1 MNYDKRKFKC
11 NTYKGWMRLH
21 IILIAFFVMV
31 IYAAVI
37 FNPEHSSNFLHN
49 ASAFNTREQ
58 KHANRNVEY
67 SRLKP
72 VHFRCAE
79 NIKTNKS
86 CYIMPMMPIKAV
98 TASISLFKRLHT

>member
-1 MNYDKRKFKC
+1 
-11 NTYKGWMRLH
+11 MRLH

-31 IYAAVI
+31 IYAAII

-72 VHFRCAE
+72 VHFRCHTIAE

-98 TASISLFKRLHT
+98 TAISLFKRLHT